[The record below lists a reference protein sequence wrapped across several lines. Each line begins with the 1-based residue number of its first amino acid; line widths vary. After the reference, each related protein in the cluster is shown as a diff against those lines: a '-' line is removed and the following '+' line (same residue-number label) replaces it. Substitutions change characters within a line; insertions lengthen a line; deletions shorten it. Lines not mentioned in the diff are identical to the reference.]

1 MRIVSG
7 IFMQITTELLES
19 CESNDRRGQ
28 KKLYELF
35 FKMHMGLCFGYL
47 ANEEESR
54 IMLNTAFLK
63 VCNHLGTVKNNP
75 VVFYSWSRKIVM
87 NCILDEFRRTKRIN
101 ENEVQKEFDREM
113 EFESSSHDND
123 GLEALLEDDLKA
135 LIASLP
141 DNMRAAFVMFAVEGY
156 SHREICDLLSITEGT
171 SKWLVHE
178 ARKTLRQLIEKTNNW
193 NNQKMVI

>member
-28 KKLYELF
+28 KKLYEVF
-35 FKMHMGLCFGYL
+35 FKMHISLCFSYL
-47 ANEEESR
+47 ANEEDAR
-54 IMLNTAFLK
+54 MMLNTAFLK
-63 VCNHLGTVKNNP
+63 VCNHIGTVKSNP
-75 VVFYSWSRKIVM
+75 VVFYSWSRKIVL
-87 NCILDEFRRTKRIN
+87 NCILDEFRRTKRIH
-101 ENEVQKEFDREM
+101 ENEVPKEFDREM
-113 EFESSSHDND
+113 EFESSSHNNN
-123 GLEALLEDDLKA
+123 GLESLLEEDLKE

-141 DNMRAAFVMFAVEGY
+141 DNMRTAFMMFAVEGY
-156 SHREICDLLSITEGT
+156 SHKEICEALHITEGT

-178 ARKTLRQLIEKTNNW
+178 ARKTLRQLIEKTNTW